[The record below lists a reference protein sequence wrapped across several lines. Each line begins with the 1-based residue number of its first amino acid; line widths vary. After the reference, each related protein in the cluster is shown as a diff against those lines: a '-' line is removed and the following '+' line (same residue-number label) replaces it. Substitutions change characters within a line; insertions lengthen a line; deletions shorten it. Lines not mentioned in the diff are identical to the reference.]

1 MLSDLQHL
9 QRYATTGDAHAFREL
24 VQAHGAMVHA
34 TALRVMRD
42 VAAAQDVAQETF
54 LELARKAGGI
64 TQSVAAWLHRVA
76 WNRACD
82 VVRRENTRKRV
93 EDAMAESWHTDREA
107 TWPDI
112 EPHVDEALNELP
124 QDQRDVLVLYF
135 LEGCTQAEVARHLRR
150 NQSNVSRSIERGVS
164 AMRVALKSRG
174 LICGP
179 GLATLVC
186 AQSAHAMPSSLAAS
200 LGKLSFSGVGIPA
213 TATATASS
221 STLLTTTLITMTTT
235 TKLLLLATAAVSI
248 PLGLWLGHSQV
259 TRPAPKTSALPAKV
273 KPPAVPTPK
282 VPPLPQAKA
291 MPTTAPGTAEG
302 PLSQLFKENGR
313 LLKLSPAQLTAYLS
327 KNKRSAESLLAAMR
341 LTGDIAFLREAA
353 QSYPNDPVVQTE
365 VALRSGVAVERRRA
379 IDAMKA
385 LDPGNALGDHL
396 SALDHFRNGHMEEAY
411 NDLIAAAG
419 KTRLDDHA
427 LQSQQSAEEAYL
439 AAGFDP
445 VQAKAAAMI
454 GLQRRQI
461 EPLRD
466 LSKQLANLQQG
477 YTSAND
483 AGSAESVRQ
492 MGEALG
498 RQMQAS
504 ASYLIDELVGINI
517 ENQFLP
523 ASDGGVRQQELQQ
536 RVGTIRALGSSPEW
550 QALME
555 GNNTAEI
562 SLYLDRLKLYGEAAA
577 IQWLMRLQE

>member
-1 MLSDLQHL
+1 
-9 QRYATTGDAHAFREL
+9 
-24 VQAHGAMVHA
+24 
-34 TALRVMRD
+34 
-42 VAAAQDVAQETF
+42 
-54 LELARKAGGI
+54 
-64 TQSVAAWLHRVA
+64 
-76 WNRACD
+76 
-82 VVRRENTRKRV
+82 
-93 EDAMAESWHTDREA
+93 
-107 TWPDI
+107 
-112 EPHVDEALNELP
+112 
-124 QDQRDVLVLYF
+124 
-135 LEGCTQAEVARHLRR
+135 
-150 NQSNVSRSIERGVS
+150 
-164 AMRVALKSRG
+164 
-174 LICGP
+174 
-179 GLATLVC
+179 
-186 AQSAHAMPSSLAAS
+186 MPASLTAS
-200 LGKLSFSGVGIPA
+200 LGKLSFSGSGIPA
-213 TATATASS
+213 TATAIASY
-221 STLLTTTLITMTTT
+221 STLITTTLITMATS

-248 PLGLWLGHSQV
+248 PLGLWLGQLQV
-259 TRPAPKTSALPAKV
+259 TQPAPKTSALAAKV

-291 MPTTAPGTAEG
+291 IPTTAPGIAEG

-341 LTGDIAFLREAA
+341 LTGDISFLGEAA
-353 QSYPNDPVVQTE
+353 QKYPNDPAVQTE

-379 IDAMKA
+379 IDAMRA

-396 SALDHFRNGHMEEAY
+396 SALDHFRNGRMEEAY
-411 NDLIAAAG
+411 SDLIAAAA

-427 LQSQQSAEEAYL
+427 LQAQQSAEEAYL
-439 AAGFDP
+439 AAGFDL

-504 ASYLIDELVGINI
+504 AGYLIDELVGINI

-523 ASDGGVRQQELQQ
+523 ATDGGVRQQELQQ
-536 RVGTIRALGSSPEW
+536 RVGTIRALGSTPQW

-577 IQWLMRLQE
+577 IQWLMQRKQ